1 MTKQQ
6 KVKKRFREGH
16 WVLTAMALPAII
28 LMIVFHYAPM
38 YGIIIAFKKFRFNLG
53 IFGSEWIGFDNFTYL
68 FQSNTIWRL
77 LRNTLGY
84 WAANTVLGTVIPIIF
99 ALCLERIKSKG
110 KLKFIQTSMF
120 LPYFLSWIIV
130 SYFTHTLFQ
139 YDNGIINT
147 IVTSLGGERIDF
159 YNTTTYWPLILIFF
173 QVWKGMGRSSL
184 IYYGT
189 LISVDPSLYEAAT
202 IDGCGYL
209 KRVWYISLPHMVPSI
224 VILFLLGLGNMLRSD
239 TGIVF
244 QLTKDSGSLLP
255 VVDTLDY
262 YIFRTLRSGGNQ
274 LGIAAAVSF
283 MQSVVGFLLV
293 VGGNAIARRIDKD
306 VALY

>member
-1 MTKQQ
+1 MNE
-6 KVKKRFREGH
+6 KKSKKKFGMGH
-16 WVLTAMALPAII
+16 WQLTAMAIPAIV
-28 LMIVFHYAPM
+28 LLLVFHYGPM

-53 IFGSEWIGFDNFTYL
+53 VFGSQWVGLDNFTYL

-84 WAANTVLGTVIPIIF
+84 WVGNTILGTVVPIIF

-110 KLKFIQTSMF
+110 QIKFFQTSMF
-120 LPYFLSWIIV
+120 LPYFLSWVVV
-130 SYFTHTLFQ
+130 SYFTHTLFE
-139 YDNGIINT
+139 YDKGIINSVMVM
-147 IVTSLGGERIDF
+147 IGAERIDF
-159 YNTTTYWPLILIFF
+159 YNTTTYWPIILLFF
-173 QVWKGMGRSSL
+173 QLWHGMGQSSL

-189 LISVDPSLYEAAT
+189 LLGVDPSLYEAAT
-202 IDGCGYL
+202 IDGCGYFR
-209 KRVWYISLPHMVPSI
+209 RVWHISLPQMVPSI
-224 VILFLLGLGNMLRSD
+224 VILFLLGLGGMLRSD
-239 TGIVF
+239 TGVVF

-262 YIFRTLRSGGNQ
+262 YIFRTLRSGGNS

-293 VGGNAIARRIDKD
+293 IGGNAVARKIDKD

>member
-1 MTKQQ
+1 MNE
-6 KVKKRFREGH
+6 KKSKKKFGMGH
-16 WVLTAMALPAII
+16 WQLTAMAIPAVV
-28 LMIVFHYAPM
+28 LLLVFHYGPM

-53 IFGSEWIGFDNFTYL
+53 VFGSQWVGLDNFTYL

-84 WAANTVLGTVIPIIF
+84 WLGNTILGIIVPIIF

-110 KLKFIQTSMF
+110 QIKFFQTSMF
-120 LPYFLSWIIV
+120 LPYFLSWVVV
-130 SYFTHTLFQ
+130 SYFTHTLFE
-139 YDNGIINT
+139 YDKGIINS
-147 IVTSLGGERIDF
+147 IMAMIGAERIDF
-159 YNTTTYWPLILIFF
+159 YNTTTYWPIILLFF
-173 QVWKGMGRSSL
+173 QLWHGMGQSSL

-189 LISVDPSLYEAAT
+189 LLGVDPSLYEAAT
-202 IDGCGYL
+202 IDGCGYFR
-209 KRVWYISLPHMVPSI
+209 RVWHISLPQMVPSI
-224 VILFLLGLGNMLRSD
+224 VILFLLGLGGMLRSD
-239 TGIVF
+239 TGVVF

-262 YIFRTLRSGGNQ
+262 YIFRTLRSGGNS

-293 VGGNAIARRIDKD
+293 IGGNAVARKIDKD